1 MSWIE
6 KTTDRFLPASALALF
21 ALARNKKA
29 QSSLEYIMMVA
40 AASVVIVIALA
51 MVVKLKGVATSNI
64 TVNGTSESVAS
75 AIGKELGSLTSNITH

>member
-1 MSWIE
+1 MGWIE
-6 KTTDRFLPASALALF
+6 KAKDRFLPVSALALF

-40 AASVVIVIALA
+40 AASIVIVIALA

-75 AIGKELGSLTSNITH
+75 AIGKELGSLTSNIAH